1 MQTAIKPR
9 KTLSAEDVEAFQ
21 MLVAMTSEQFEGM
34 SPVERAGFSIRKS
47 VNELV
52 YTFLTARGFN
62 IDRVK
67 DRRGKEELLPAD
79 DDTERAACLL
89 LLNVVS

>member
-1 MQTAIKPR
+1 METAIKPR
-9 KTLSAEDVEAFQ
+9 KTLSVEDVAEFQ
-21 MLVAMTSEQFEGM
+21 ALAAMTAESFASL
-34 SPVERAGFSIRKS
+34 SPAERARVSIRNS

-52 YTFLTARGFN
+52 FTFLTARGFAV
-62 IDRVK
+62 DRVK

-89 LLNVVS
+89 LLNVVE